1 MHLDQPAGSD
11 VLPEAVLP
19 PAGAAYWRFYDRVAA
34 AQLAGWLPAEPS
46 LVLDLCGR
54 PGTTAQLVSA
64 GHRPLRASAT
74 PVQVPAGA
82 WTVRADTHRLPW
94 LRDGSVGAV
103 VAEARGLSLFLAAEL
118 TVEELLRVL
127 VPGGPLLLVA
137 DSQLLGL
144 ARLAEQ
150 QRWAELA
157 DAPAADV
164 VLVPEPDGA
173 LFRCF
178 WPEQL
183 EELLA
188 GAGFAVE
195 WVRPRTVLAPAAVER
210 ALQRGGPEVLD
221 TLVRTELSLAASRQG
236 SSAGLHLVVSARR
249 PA

>member
-1 MHLDQPAGSD
+1 MHLDQPAGPD
-11 VLPEAVLP
+11 VLAEAVVP
-19 PAGAAYWRFYDRVAA
+19 PPDAAYWRFYDRVAA
-34 AQLAGWLPAEPS
+34 AQLAAWLPAEPS
-46 LVLDLCGR
+46 LVLDLGGR
-54 PGTTAQLVSA
+54 PGTTGQLLAA
-64 GHRPLRASAT
+64 GHTPLRASTGRDA
-74 PVQVPAGA
+74 VPEGA
-82 WTVRADTHRLPW
+82 WSVQADTHRLPW
-94 LRDGSVGAV
+94 LRDAAVGAI
-103 VAEARGLSLFLAAEL
+103 VAEARGLSLFLAAEV

-127 VPGGPLLLVA
+127 APGGPLLLVV

-178 WPEQL
+178 WPEQV
-183 EELLA
+183 EELLR
-188 GAGFAVE
+188 GAGFAVD

-210 ALQRGGPEVLD
+210 ALQRGAPDALD
-221 TLVRTELSLAASRQG
+221 ALVRTELTLAASRQG